1 MEKHHE
7 KVFIIDD
14 EQAVLMSV
22 GNLITYFGYHCQT
35 FQESTQALRVIKEEI
50 PDLVFIDL
58 VMPDQSGIE
67 VLSQVKAID
76 PEIMVVIMT
85 GHGTIESAVEA
96 IKLGALDYISKP
108 IETARLKIVI
118 EKSLLQQRL
127 IRENRELRTR
137 LEDKHKFHNIVG
149 RSEEVE
155 RIFRMVEKVAPSDI
169 NVLIQGESGT
179 GKELIARAIHGY
191 SRRRSKPFV
200 PVDCG
205 SIPGQLFESELFG
218 HEKGAFTGAVGNRKG
233 LLETATTGTLFLD
246 EITEVNIDLQAKL
259 LRVLQERQFR
269 RVGGRKLLDVD
280 MRVIS
285 ATNRNPKQA
294 ISDGK
299 LREDLYYRL
308 NVIPIELP
316 PLRQRQIDIP
326 LLFYHFMESTKASGT
341 ARVNDISKEAMDIL
355 QNYQWP
361 GNIRELKNLVQR
373 LVTLAEGNTITTAD
387 LPPYIIK
394 ELNTNTSTAWV
405 TILPYKEAKEKWLE
419 TFDRRYL
426 KQILSKYHGNI
437 SKAAKF
443 SGINR
448 RTIYRLLDRYEIE
461 TEHRKTV

>member
-1 MEKHHE
+1 MEKHQE
-7 KVFIIDD
+7 KVFILDD
-14 EQAVLMSV
+14 EPAVRFSV
-22 GNLITYFGYHCQT
+22 GELVKYFGYHCQT
-35 FQESTQALRVIKEEI
+35 FEKPKQALLAIKEEI

-58 VMPDQSGIE
+58 SMPDHNGLDI
-67 VLSQVKAID
+67 LTQVKAID
-76 PEIMVVIMT
+76 PEIVVVIMT

-96 IKLGALDYISKP
+96 IKLGALDYLSKP

-127 IRENRELRTR
+127 IRENKELRTQ

-149 RSEEVE
+149 RSEEMKK
-155 RIFRMVEKVAPSDI
+155 IFRMVEKVAPSDI

-179 GKELIARAIHGY
+179 GKELIARAIHSY

-200 PVDCG
+200 PVDCV

-218 HEKGAFTGAVGNRKG
+218 HEKGAFTGAVGSRKG
-233 LLETATTGTLFLD
+233 LLETASSGTLFLD

-280 MRVIS
+280 VRVIS

-294 ISDGK
+294 ITDGK

-316 PLRQRQIDIP
+316 PLRQRQVDIP
-326 LLFYHFMESTKASGT
+326 VLLYHFMESTQASGT
-341 ARVNDISKEAMDIL
+341 ARVNEISTEAMAIL

-361 GNIRELKNLVQR
+361 GNIRELKNLMQR
-373 LVTLAEGNTITTAD
+373 LVTLAESDTVTTAD
-387 LPPYIIK
+387 LPAHIIK
-394 ELNTNTSTAWV
+394 ELNTNTSTTWV
-405 TILPYKEAKEKWLE
+405 SILPYKEAKEKWLE

-426 KQILSKYHGNI
+426 KQILSKYRGNI

-448 RTIYRLLDRYEIE
+448 RTIYRLLERYNIE
-461 TEHRKTV
+461 LDARKSL